1 MIPIARAAL
10 VAAAVAVPLA
20 GCMGEGSGPPEL
32 VFVPTGASFTEVTDS
47 LAVHHLVAVKP
58 AFRLLARLRGA
69 DKSVKAGS
77 YRFRRGTGWAAI
89 LSDLEAGRV
98 VAQRL
103 IVPEAW
109 DIRDIT
115 PRIAAVTRLPAD
127 SVFRVLADS
136 ATAARFGVPGPTL
149 EGYLYPAT
157 YEFPIGVTLD
167 SVLSRMT
174 SVYER
179 TWTPERAQRADSIGM
194 SRRDVVTLASIV
206 EKEAKIPDEMPLIAS
221 VYENRLR
228 RGMLLQADPTVQYA
242 LGIHR
247 DRLLYAAIDS
257 VAANPYNTY
266 RHPGLPPGPIASPSA
281 RAIDAVLHP
290 DSSSY
295 LYFVATPAGTHV
307 FSRTLDQHNLA
318 KERIRRQMRR
328 LQAQPDSLNR
338 GAGGRGQGKPTAASR
353 GRSRRPEA
361 ENPARR

>member
-1 MIPIARAAL
+1 MIRFIRTTAL
-10 VAAAVAVPLA
+10 AGTLLAPLA
-20 GCMGEGSGPPEL
+20 ACSGEGSGPAEL
-32 VFVPTGASFTEVTDS
+32 VTVPSGASFAQVTDS
-47 LAVHHLVAVKP
+47 LAAHHLVTVRP
-58 AFRLLARLRGA
+58 AFRLMARLRGA

-89 LSDLEAGRV
+89 LDDLDAGRV

-109 DIRDIT
+109 DVRDVA
-115 PRIAAVTRLPAD
+115 PRIAAVTRLSAD
-127 SVFRVLADS
+127 SVMRVLMDS
-136 ATAARFGVPGPTL
+136 AQATRFAVPGPTL

-157 YEFPIGVTLD
+157 YEFPIGVSLD
-167 SVLSRMT
+167 SVLARMT
-174 SVYER
+174 SVYQR
-179 TWTPERAQRADSIGM
+179 IWTPERIAAADSLAM
-194 SRRDVVTLASIV
+194 SRRDVTTLASIV
-206 EKEAKIPDEMPLIAS
+206 EKEAKVPSEMPLIAS

-266 RHPGLPPGPIASPSA
+266 HHTGLPPGPIGSPSSGA
-281 RAIDAVLHP
+281 VDAVLHP

-307 FSRTLDQHNLA
+307 FSRTLEQHNVA
-318 KERIRRQMRR
+318 KRRIHRQMQE
-328 LQAQPDSLNR
+328 LQRERADSS
-338 GAGGRGQGKPTAASR
+338 GHGGRSPAGSGGT
-353 GRSRRPEA
+353 RPA
-361 ENPARR
+361 GPITHRPSLARR